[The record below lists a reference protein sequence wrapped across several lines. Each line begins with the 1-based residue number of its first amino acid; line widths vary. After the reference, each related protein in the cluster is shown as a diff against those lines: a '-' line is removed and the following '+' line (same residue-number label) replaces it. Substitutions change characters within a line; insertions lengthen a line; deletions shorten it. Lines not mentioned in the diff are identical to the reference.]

1 MKVIII
7 KKIGIIVIFLIL
19 ALSLT
24 CVSANEITNESQD
37 NTLKVSEDIDNLK
50 SESTQDQLSS
60 AQLELDN
67 DADKENIN
75 LGDEVTWIVTA
86 QNFGPDTAKNVKVY
100 DKLPSG
106 LKYVKHTTTK
116 GTFDPET
123 GIWDI
128 GDLKVSDG
136 MVTLKI
142 TTVAESTG
150 EKVNKAYLTSDNCDD
165 IYEEWG
171 DEMCR
176 IIDNEVENESAGH
189 NNYVLSSKE
198 RQQASYIQW
207 LIMAVGLVVIFA
219 ATNYVVYQRRRRQ
232 LQLQLQQIQEVKE
245 ERPQS
250 VRQAIESVEA
260 AYFASDEYH
269 ELQHRIATGQTLKE
283 EDWQGIENQ
292 LKKVYP
298 GFGSQLR
305 GLHAMSELEYQVC
318 LLIKLRIAPSDIATV
333 LARDVS
339 TISTVRS
346 RLFKKV
352 FDKKGGAREWDE
364 FVLSIGT

>member
-37 NTLKVSEDIDNLK
+37 DTLKVSEDIDNLE

-150 EKVNKAYLTSDNCDD
+150 EKINKAYLTSDNCDD
-165 IYEEWG
+165 IYEE
-171 DEMCR
+171 EE
-176 IIDNEVENESAGH
+176 IDVFAQKVSKDIRTASATMHETG
-189 NNYVLSSKE
+189 NPIFL
-198 RQQASYIQW
+198 A
-207 LIMAVGLVVIFA
+207 LI
-219 ATNYVVYQRRRRQ
+219 
-232 LQLQLQQIQEVKE
+232 
-245 ERPQS
+245 
-250 VRQAIESVEA
+250 
-260 AYFASDEYH
+260 
-269 ELQHRIATGQTLKE
+269 TLFM
-283 EDWQGIENQ
+283 
-292 LKKVYP
+292 L
-298 GFGSQLR
+298 
-305 GLHAMSELEYQVC
+305 C
-318 LLIKLRIAPSDIATV
+318 APA
-333 LARDVS
+333 
-339 TISTVRS
+339 
-346 RLFKKV
+346 FKRK
-352 FDKKGGAREWDE
+352 
-364 FVLSIGT
+364 

>member
-37 NTLKVSEDIDNLK
+37 DTLKVSEDIDNLE

-116 GTFDPET
+116 GTFNPET

-165 IYEEWG
+165 IYEE
-171 DEMCR
+171 EE
-176 IIDNEVENESAGH
+176 IDVFSQKVSKDIHTASATMHETG
-189 NNYVLSSKE
+189 NPIFL
-198 RQQASYIQW
+198 A
-207 LIMAVGLVVIFA
+207 LI
-219 ATNYVVYQRRRRQ
+219 
-232 LQLQLQQIQEVKE
+232 
-245 ERPQS
+245 
-250 VRQAIESVEA
+250 
-260 AYFASDEYH
+260 
-269 ELQHRIATGQTLKE
+269 TLFM
-283 EDWQGIENQ
+283 
-292 LKKVYP
+292 L
-298 GFGSQLR
+298 
-305 GLHAMSELEYQVC
+305 C
-318 LLIKLRIAPSDIATV
+318 APV
-333 LARDVS
+333 
-339 TISTVRS
+339 
-346 RLFKKV
+346 FKRK
-352 FDKKGGAREWDE
+352 
-364 FVLSIGT
+364 

>member
-75 LGDEVTWIVTA
+75 LGDEVTWIVTT

-165 IYEEWG
+165 IYEE
-171 DEMCR
+171 EE
-176 IIDNEVENESAGH
+176 IDVFTQKVSKDIHTTSATMHETG
-189 NNYVLSSKE
+189 NPIFL
-198 RQQASYIQW
+198 A
-207 LIMAVGLVVIFA
+207 LI
-219 ATNYVVYQRRRRQ
+219 
-232 LQLQLQQIQEVKE
+232 
-245 ERPQS
+245 
-250 VRQAIESVEA
+250 
-260 AYFASDEYH
+260 
-269 ELQHRIATGQTLKE
+269 TLFM
-283 EDWQGIENQ
+283 
-292 LKKVYP
+292 L
-298 GFGSQLR
+298 
-305 GLHAMSELEYQVC
+305 C
-318 LLIKLRIAPSDIATV
+318 APV
-333 LARDVS
+333 
-339 TISTVRS
+339 
-346 RLFKKV
+346 FKRK
-352 FDKKGGAREWDE
+352 
-364 FVLSIGT
+364 

>member
-86 QNFGPDTAKNVKVY
+86 QNIGPDTAKNVKVY

-116 GTFDPET
+116 GTFNPKT

-128 GDLKVSDG
+128 GDLEVSDG
-136 MVTLKI
+136 MVTLII
-142 TTVAESTG
+142 TTLAESTG
-150 EKVNKAYLTSDNCDD
+150 EKINKAYLTSDNSED
-165 IYEEWG
+165 ITEE
-171 DEMCR
+171 EE
-176 IIDNEVENESAGH
+176 ID
-189 NNYVLSSKE
+189 VLSQKVSKDI
-198 RQQASYIQW
+198 RTASATMHETGNPIFLV
-207 LIMAVGLVVIFA
+207 LIS
-219 ATNYVVYQRRRRQ
+219 Y
-232 LQLQLQQIQEVKE
+232 
-245 ERPQS
+245 
-250 VRQAIESVEA
+250 AI
-260 AYFASDEYH
+260 
-269 ELQHRIATGQTLKE
+269 IIT
-283 EDWQGIENQ
+283 
-292 LKKVYP
+292 
-298 GFGSQLR
+298 
-305 GLHAMSELEYQVC
+305 
-318 LLIKLRIAPSDIATV
+318 
-333 LARDVS
+333 
-339 TISTVRS
+339 
-346 RLFKKV
+346 
-352 FDKKGGAREWDE
+352 
-364 FVLSIGT
+364 

>member
-150 EKVNKAYLTSDNCDD
+150 EKINKAYLTSDNCDD
-165 IYEEWG
+165 IYEE
-171 DEMCR
+171 EE
-176 IIDNEVENESAGH
+176 IDVFSQKVSKDIHTASATMHETG
-189 NNYVLSSKE
+189 NPIFL
-198 RQQASYIQW
+198 A
-207 LIMAVGLVVIFA
+207 LI
-219 ATNYVVYQRRRRQ
+219 
-232 LQLQLQQIQEVKE
+232 
-245 ERPQS
+245 
-250 VRQAIESVEA
+250 
-260 AYFASDEYH
+260 
-269 ELQHRIATGQTLKE
+269 TLFM
-283 EDWQGIENQ
+283 
-292 LKKVYP
+292 L
-298 GFGSQLR
+298 
-305 GLHAMSELEYQVC
+305 C
-318 LLIKLRIAPSDIATV
+318 APV
-333 LARDVS
+333 
-339 TISTVRS
+339 
-346 RLFKKV
+346 FKRK
-352 FDKKGGAREWDE
+352 
-364 FVLSIGT
+364 

>member
-37 NTLKVSEDIDNLK
+37 DTLKVSEDIDNLE

-150 EKVNKAYLTSDNCDD
+150 EKINKAYLTSDNCDD
-165 IYEEWG
+165 IYEE
-171 DEMCR
+171 EE
-176 IIDNEVENESAGH
+176 IDVFAQKVSKDIHTASATMHETGSPIF
-189 NNYVLSSKE
+189 L
-198 RQQASYIQW
+198 A
-207 LIMAVGLVVIFA
+207 LI
-219 ATNYVVYQRRRRQ
+219 
-232 LQLQLQQIQEVKE
+232 
-245 ERPQS
+245 
-250 VRQAIESVEA
+250 
-260 AYFASDEYH
+260 
-269 ELQHRIATGQTLKE
+269 TLFM
-283 EDWQGIENQ
+283 
-292 LKKVYP
+292 L
-298 GFGSQLR
+298 
-305 GLHAMSELEYQVC
+305 C
-318 LLIKLRIAPSDIATV
+318 APV
-333 LARDVS
+333 
-339 TISTVRS
+339 
-346 RLFKKV
+346 FKRK
-352 FDKKGGAREWDE
+352 
-364 FVLSIGT
+364 

>member
-150 EKVNKAYLTSDNCDD
+150 EKINKAYLTSDNCDD
-165 IYEEWG
+165 IYEE
-171 DEMCR
+171 EE
-176 IIDNEVENESAGH
+176 IDVFAQKVSKDIRTASATMHETG
-189 NNYVLSSKE
+189 NPIFL
-198 RQQASYIQW
+198 A
-207 LIMAVGLVVIFA
+207 LI
-219 ATNYVVYQRRRRQ
+219 
-232 LQLQLQQIQEVKE
+232 
-245 ERPQS
+245 
-250 VRQAIESVEA
+250 
-260 AYFASDEYH
+260 
-269 ELQHRIATGQTLKE
+269 TLFM
-283 EDWQGIENQ
+283 
-292 LKKVYP
+292 L
-298 GFGSQLR
+298 
-305 GLHAMSELEYQVC
+305 C
-318 LLIKLRIAPSDIATV
+318 APA
-333 LARDVS
+333 
-339 TISTVRS
+339 
-346 RLFKKV
+346 FKRK
-352 FDKKGGAREWDE
+352 
-364 FVLSIGT
+364 

>member
-150 EKVNKAYLTSDNCDD
+150 EKINKAYLTSDNCDD
-165 IYEEWG
+165 IYEE
-171 DEMCR
+171 EE
-176 IIDNEVENESAGH
+176 IDVFSF
-189 NNYVLSSKE
+189 NNIV
-198 RQQASYIQW
+198 
-207 LIMAVGLVVIFA
+207 
-219 ATNYVVYQRRRRQ
+219 
-232 LQLQLQQIQEVKE
+232 
-245 ERPQS
+245 
-250 VRQAIESVEA
+250 
-260 AYFASDEYH
+260 
-269 ELQHRIATGQTLKE
+269 
-283 EDWQGIENQ
+283 
-292 LKKVYP
+292 
-298 GFGSQLR
+298 
-305 GLHAMSELEYQVC
+305 HAM
-318 LLIKLRIAPSDIATV
+318 
-333 LARDVS
+333 
-339 TISTVRS
+339 RS
-346 RLFKKV
+346 
-352 FDKKGGAREWDE
+352 
-364 FVLSIGT
+364 SI

>member
-37 NTLKVSEDIDNLK
+37 DTLKVSEDIDNLE

-165 IYEEWG
+165 IYEE
-171 DEMCR
+171 EE
-176 IIDNEVENESAGH
+176 IDVFSQKVSKDIHTASATMHETG
-189 NNYVLSSKE
+189 NPIFL
-198 RQQASYIQW
+198 A
-207 LIMAVGLVVIFA
+207 LI
-219 ATNYVVYQRRRRQ
+219 
-232 LQLQLQQIQEVKE
+232 
-245 ERPQS
+245 
-250 VRQAIESVEA
+250 
-260 AYFASDEYH
+260 
-269 ELQHRIATGQTLKE
+269 TLFM
-283 EDWQGIENQ
+283 
-292 LKKVYP
+292 L
-298 GFGSQLR
+298 
-305 GLHAMSELEYQVC
+305 C
-318 LLIKLRIAPSDIATV
+318 APV
-333 LARDVS
+333 
-339 TISTVRS
+339 
-346 RLFKKV
+346 FKRK
-352 FDKKGGAREWDE
+352 
-364 FVLSIGT
+364 